1 MSSEARER
9 SGRKAKAQFIVTART
24 RAILAAHALQHAING
39 NKGTA
44 MLLRVMMAL
53 LALGTAA
60 VHAAETA
67 YPTRPIRFIC
77 PYAPGGAGDI
87 FTRTIGQKLTE
98 ALGQTVVVDN
108 RGGANGGIGT
118 DLVAKAP
125 ADGYTLL
132 MGNSGPMTVNP
143 HLYQKLQYDTLRDF
157 APITQGTSYMYILV
171 VPPSA
176 PVKSLPDFI
185 KLLQSKPG
193 QMTYGSTG
201 IGGGNH
207 LSGELFNLMTNTKS
221 IHVPYTGS
229 SLALAALL
237 GGQISYMF
245 DTVITAV
252 PQVRGGKLRAIG
264 VTGAKRA
271 SAFPD
276 VPTLQELG
284 LKDFALTQWQAVV
297 APAGTPR
304 PIIDRLYRET
314 VKALKMPDVI
324 ERLATQ
330 GGNDLVGNTPEQFAQ
345 VIKNDLALY
354 GKIVK
359 AAGIKPQ

>member
-1 MSSEARER
+1 MMM
-9 SGRKAKAQFIVTART
+9 RT
-24 RAILAAHALQHAING
+24 LLGALLLAAGVAQ
-39 NKGTA
+39 
-44 MLLRVMMAL
+44 
-53 LALGTAA
+53 AA
-60 VHAAETA
+60 DSS
-67 YPTRPIRFIC
+67 YPIKPIRFIC

-87 FTRTIGQKLTE
+87 FTRTIGQKLGE
-98 ALGQTVVVDN
+98 ALGTTVVVDN
-108 RGGANGGIGT
+108 RAGANGGIGT
-118 DLVAKAP
+118 ELVARAP

-132 MGNSGPMTVNP
+132 MGNAGPMTVNP
-143 HLYQKLQYDTLRDF
+143 NLYLKLGYDPVKDF
-157 APITQGTSYMYILV
+157 APITQGTSYMYVLV
-171 VPPSA
+171 VPPAA

-252 PQVRGGKLRAIG
+252 PQLRGGKLRAIG
-264 VTGAKRA
+264 VTGGKRA
-271 SAFPD
+271 SALPD
-276 VPTLQELG
+276 VPTLNELG
-284 LKDFALTQWQAVV
+284 LKGFQLTQWQAVV
-297 APAGTPR
+297 APAGTPK
-304 PIIDRLYRET
+304 PVIDRLNREV

-324 ERLATQ
+324 DRLATQ
-330 GGNDLVGNTPEQFAQ
+330 GGNELVGNTPEEFAK
-345 VIKNDLALY
+345 VIKDDLALY
-354 GKIVK
+354 AKIVK